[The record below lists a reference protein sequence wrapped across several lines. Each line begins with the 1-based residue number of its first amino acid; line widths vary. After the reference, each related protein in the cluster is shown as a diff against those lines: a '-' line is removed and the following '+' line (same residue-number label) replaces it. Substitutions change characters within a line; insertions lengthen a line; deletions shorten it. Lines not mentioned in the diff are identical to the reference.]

1 MRKFCFKVSANTIKG
16 SLFNSLLT
24 FVYSQQSAKTPQ
36 VIELDDSS
44 DDGLLSDGSD
54 DLDKVFN
61 FDAIKKAKQGGSHV
75 NQCSIALKKN
85 ATGSDF
91 PSSPL
96 VSSEPLNIA
105 HPKKINVCFSSQE
118 SSLTVCHT
126 QSKPPA
132 FTNEKNTIGNVRNEY
147 FSKEDDSNDDDDIV
161 IVGESQVRQD
171 DNILAGMSSDISE
184 ISVST
189 SISSL
194 NIASKRHFSP
204 RKYDSLSVNSGDFSS
219 ISNATSSDDIIIEGL
234 IDRPTKTQAKQS
246 SPLRFNHSSVPTIAS
261 VSTKRIQQ
269 SILQSPLEN
278 VSKSYS
284 DSELQSMLDLARQR
298 DPKLVKQVNKIKKTK
313 EDLTAEMVASFDTGL
328 LSSLKQINPNI
339 SKFLEPVGLTTHAD
353 PDSYPTIRFHRKVC
367 AVYFASAGVF
377 VPVKPHIEYEK
388 TLALFYDAKELPSL
402 IESNS
407 LDRTLNYVSR
417 KYKMSKIVVFLN
429 GYSSYLQSITTKLN
443 RQYVDKVRK
452 EILLQSDTGQNMGED
467 MDIELQP
474 KRKRRKNSHKAKEV
488 EHSDSLHLSAEQIS
502 AKLLQ
507 YEFDYNVHMFPIKG
521 LKDLVTWTKSFGYTL
536 SSRHIDNGER
546 NTEFANIGT
555 VKSGKDVRAVFLEM
569 IQQFKFMTPT
579 TASRFINESRIDT
592 IRKLYKVLESDQCIT
607 GNSGRAL
614 LRKDVYASMRKV
626 LRSDNEYDIL

>member
-1 MRKFCFKVSANTIKG
+1 
-16 SLFNSLLT
+16 
-24 FVYSQQSAKTPQ
+24 
-36 VIELDDSS
+36 
-44 DDGLLSDGSD
+44 
-54 DLDKVFN
+54 
-61 FDAIKKAKQGGSHV
+61 
-75 NQCSIALKKN
+75 
-85 ATGSDF
+85 
-91 PSSPL
+91 
-96 VSSEPLNIA
+96 
-105 HPKKINVCFSSQE
+105 
-118 SSLTVCHT
+118 
-126 QSKPPA
+126 
-132 FTNEKNTIGNVRNEY
+132 
-147 FSKEDDSNDDDDIV
+147 
-161 IVGESQVRQD
+161 
-171 DNILAGMSSDISE
+171 
-184 ISVST
+184 
-189 SISSL
+189 
-194 NIASKRHFSP
+194 
-204 RKYDSLSVNSGDFSS
+204 
-219 ISNATSSDDIIIEGL
+219 
-234 IDRPTKTQAKQS
+234 
-246 SPLRFNHSSVPTIAS
+246 
-261 VSTKRIQQ
+261 
-269 SILQSPLEN
+269 
-278 VSKSYS
+278 
-284 DSELQSMLDLARQR
+284 
-298 DPKLVKQVNKIKKTK
+298 
-313 EDLTAEMVASFDTGL
+313 
-328 LSSLKQINPNI
+328 
-339 SKFLEPVGLTTHAD
+339 
-353 PDSYPTIRFHRKVC
+353 
-367 AVYFASAGVF
+367 
-377 VPVKPHIEYEK
+377 
-388 TLALFYDAKELPSL
+388 
-402 IESNS
+402 
-407 LDRTLNYVSR
+407 
-417 KYKMSKIVVFLN
+417 MSKIVVFLN